1 MKTFLSA
8 PQLERDP
15 LGGATTNGM
24 TLPSD
29 SQSEP
34 SRDDPRVLG
43 ALYGVI
49 TFISLIGVVGLA
61 RRDVLPFIN
70 YQPVAAVVDSTS
82 IEVRAGRS
90 GDGYVPRVYF
100 TYSVNGQTY
109 HGTRVT
115 PRDLR
120 GKRRWAEHVV
130 TDYQP
135 HTQVISYYD
144 PQHPDRAFL
153 SRSASGFWG
162 MIGLFG
168 MWVAFATA
176 LLVRAIR
183 KRRLTSA

>member
-1 MKTFLSA
+1 
-8 PQLERDP
+8 
-15 LGGATTNGM
+15 M

-29 SQSEP
+29 SRSEP

-43 ALYGVI
+43 TLYGII
-49 TFISLIGVVGLA
+49 TFIVLIGLGALA
-61 RRDVLPFIN
+61 RRDVLPFTK

-82 IEVRAGRS
+82 IEVRAGRR

-100 TYSVNGQTY
+100 TYAVNGQSY

-120 GKRRWAEHVV
+120 GKREWAEHVL

-135 HTQVISYYD
+135 HTQVIGYYD
-144 PQHPDRAFL
+144 PQQPDRAFL
-153 SRSASGFWG
+153 SRSTSFFWS

-168 MWVAFATA
+168 VWVASVTA
-176 LLVRAIR
+176 FLVRAIR
-183 KRRLTSA
+183 KRRLTRA

>member
-1 MKTFLSA
+1 
-8 PQLERDP
+8 
-15 LGGATTNGM
+15 M

-49 TFISLIGVVGLA
+49 TFIVLIGAVALA

-82 IEVRAGRS
+82 IEVRAGQS

-100 TYSVNGQTY
+100 TYAVNGQTY

-144 PQHPDRAFL
+144 PLQPDRAFL

-168 MWVAFATA
+168 VWVAFATA